1 MARFVLRSVDGGPEY
16 LRPAKTT
23 PTCKFEPGT
32 QFVMTSHWREDT
44 ATVVGIDVQVFSGG
58 QGEALLDIHD
68 SGGNP
73 GWIMTPW

>member
-1 MARFVLRSVDGGPEY
+1 
-16 LRPAKTT
+16 
-23 PTCKFEPGT
+23 
-32 QFVMTSHWREDT
+32 MTSHWREDT